1 MSFYRVGVMCF
12 EFDAHPPAPPRDLLR
27 PPIAGGAGAELLEL
41 TSADGTRFSAAIAES
56 SEGRGGIV
64 ILPDVRGL
72 YPFYTELAE
81 RFAQTGYHAIVLDY
95 FGRTAG
101 LGPRDEEFEYMPHV
115 QQLKIAAVQDDLRA
129 SAAALADR
137 TGASSPATV
146 GFCLGGF
153 QSFMAAADVTGLSA
167 AVGFYGILSDRFGV
181 PGPIDR
187 AGDMRRPV
195 LGLFGGAD
203 QAIPVEDVEQF
214 DQGLTDAGVEHEI
227 HVYPDAPHSFFDR
240 RFEEHAE
247 ACADAWR
254 RMVGFLDRHTAAA

>member
-1 MSFYRVGVMCF
+1 MCF
-12 EFDAHPPAPPRDLLR
+12 AFDARPPAPPADLLV
-27 PPIAGGAGAELLEL
+27 PPIAGGSGAELLEL

-56 SEGRGGIV
+56 ADAHGGVV

-81 RFAQTGYHAIVLDY
+81 RFAQAGYHAIALDY

-115 QQLKIAAVQDDLRA
+115 QQLQVPQAQEDLRA
-129 SAAALADR
+129 AAAALEQR
-137 TGASSPATV
+137 TGVTSPATV

-153 QSFMAAADVTGLSA
+153 QSFMAAADVSGLSCA
-167 AVGFYGILSDRFGV
+167 IGFYGILSDRFGV

-187 AGDMRRPV
+187 AAEILCPV

-203 QAIPVEDVEQF
+203 QAIPVEDVERF
-214 DQGLTDAGVEHEI
+214 DQALTDGGIEHEI
-227 HVYPDAPHSFFDR
+227 EVYPGAPHSFFDR
-240 RFEEHAE
+240 RQEEHADASE
-247 ACADAWR
+247 DAWR
-254 RMVGFLDRHTAAA
+254 RMLAFLGRHAASA